1 MSKHDHDRGLA
12 HDLDLL
18 TRRRM
23 LWFLGGAALVPVI
36 AGCTQIDGGAGADA
50 SSGSGSDSTGTCA
63 TIPQETAGPYPGD
76 GTNGAN
82 ALTLTGIVRSDI
94 TTSLTSSKVA
104 AGIPLT
110 VTLAIVK
117 GSSCEPAVGYAVYI
131 WHCDRDGNYSMYS
144 SGVTGDSY
152 LRGVQVTDAN
162 GQVTFTTIWP
172 ACYSGRWPHIHFEVY
187 PSLAEATSGTNKV
200 SVSQLAM
207 PNAQCDE
214 VFATTGYSQSVTNL
228 GQISLATDMVFADG
242 ATRETPTV
250 TGSISAGYTAS
261 LNVPIG

>member
-1 MSKHDHDRGLA
+1 
-12 HDLDLL
+12 
-18 TRRRM
+18 M
-23 LWFLGGAALVPVI
+23 LWFLGGAAMVPLL
-36 AGCTQIDGGAGADA
+36 ASCTTVDSVGVGADA
-50 SSGSGSDSTGTCA
+50 ATTADATSSGTCT

-82 ALTLTGIVRSDI
+82 ALTLSGIVRSDI

-110 VTLAIVK
+110 VTLTILE

-144 SGVTGDSY
+144 AGVTTDSY

-172 ACYSGRWPHIHFEVY
+172 ACYSGRWPHIHLEVY
-187 PSLAEATSGTNKV
+187 TDVAAATSGNNKV

-207 PNAQCDE
+207 PEAQCDE
-214 VFATTGYSQSVTNL
+214 VFATTGYIASIANL
-228 GQISLATDMVFADG
+228 AQTSLATDMVFSNG
-242 ATRETPTV
+242 ATFEIPAV
-250 TGSISAGYTAS
+250 TGSTSLGYAAS